1 MMLVAP
7 MQALQEALEPRLRLS
22 GDMKPLEQMK
32 AFFAGQNFQKGLNIL
47 MLVRP
52 EGVLELVTGEAGSSF
67 VEVR

>member
-1 MMLVAP
+1 

-22 GDMKPLEQMK
+22 GDMQPLEQMK

-52 EGVLELVTGEAGSSF
+52 EGVLELVTGDAGSSF
-67 VEVR
+67 VEVCPFAL